1 MSAGVPRTRLDDI
14 PELARLSIPERILFL
29 EDLWESIASEESSI
43 PIPQSH
49 CAELDRRLIE
59 HERNPGK
66 LLTLDELRH
75 RVEARK

>member
-1 MSAGVPRTRLDDI
+1 MRLDDV

-29 EDLWESIASEESSI
+29 EDLWESIVSEESSV

-49 CAELDRRLIE
+49 CAELDSRLTEYEKKPGELLSLDDLRR
-59 HERNPGK
+59 
-66 LLTLDELRH
+66 